1 MNDETESP
9 SKMNQPVEASWNPFD
24 TDFLINPYPQYELLR
39 DQDPVHR
46 TAFGNL
52 VVTRFDDVFEVL
64 RNPNTSVDRN
74 NTAEGMDRPEHIKK
88 LQESS
93 MDRPPSILT
102 LDPPEHTRLRKLV
115 QRTFT
120 PRGIEKMRHLT
131 TEIVDDLL
139 AQLAEKRQ
147 IDLIEDF
154 AFVVPF
160 VVIHSMLGLPDAD
173 MLNVREWSQTLVQ
186 TLEPNI
192 SPEQVDEAIWGG
204 TQLNEYLT
212 EALAWKRNEPGDD
225 LLTDLIAVEE
235 GGEGLT
241 EPELLS
247 MISLLFVAGHETTV
261 NLIGNGTHSLIDNPN
276 QFQLVLNDPSV
287 DDTMVDELLRFDSP
301 VQNSGRLLL
310 EDMELSGTHVEAGE
324 LVLTALGSANR
335 DPRFWGETAHQLD
348 VKREDASRHVSFG
361 SGVHYCLG
369 AALAKMEGE
378 IAVTRL
384 IRRFPDLSITEEP
397 TFNSRIILRGR
408 EKFPVDLGS
417 PNKVG

>member
-1 MNDETESP
+1 M
-9 SKMNQPVEASWNPFD
+9 
-24 TDFLINPYPQYELLR
+24 
-39 DQDPVHR
+39 
-46 TAFGNL
+46 
-52 VVTRFDDVFEVL
+52 
-64 RNPNTSVDRN
+64 
-74 NTAEGMDRPEHIKK
+74 
-88 LQESS
+88 
-93 MDRPPSILT
+93 

-120 PRGIEKMRHLT
+120 PRSIAKMRSTT
-131 TEIVDDLL
+131 TEIVEDLL
-139 AQLAEKRQ
+139 DQLAEKRE
-147 IDLIEDF
+147 IDLIKDF
-154 AFVVPF
+154 SFVVPF

-204 TQLNEYLT
+204 AQLNEYLT
-212 EALAWKRNEPGDD
+212 EALAWKRNQPGDD

-261 NLIGNGTHSLIDNPN
+261 NLIGNGTHSLLNNPD
-276 QFQLVLNDPSV
+276 QFQLVLNDPSI
-287 DDTMVDELLRFDSP
+287 DSTIADELLRFDSP

-310 EDMELSGTHVEAGE
+310 EDMELSGINVEAGE

-335 DPRFWGETAHQLD
+335 DPRFWGDSANIHEI
-348 VKREDASRHVSFG
+348 KRQDASRHVSFG

-378 IAVTRL
+378 IAVTKL
-384 IRRFPDLSITEEP
+384 IRRFPEISITSEP
-397 TFNSRIILRGR
+397 TYNSRIILRGR
-408 EKFPVDLGS
+408 EEFPVDLGS
-417 PNKVG
+417 PK

>member
-1 MNDETESP
+1 MKQENDINSEMG
-9 SKMNQPVEASWNPFD
+9 KLVEASWNPFD
-24 TDFLINPYPQYELLR
+24 PDFLINPYPQYELLR

-64 RNPNTSVDRN
+64 RNPNTSVDRD

-88 LQESS
+88 LQDAS
-93 MDRPPSILT
+93 MDWPPSILM

-131 TEIVDDLL
+131 TEIVEDLL
-139 AQLAEKRQ
+139 DQLAEKRE
-147 IDLIEDF
+147 IDLIKDF
-154 AFVVPF
+154 SFVVPF

-173 MLNVREWSQTLVQ
+173 MLDVREWSQTLVQ

-192 SPEQVDEAIWGG
+192 SPEQVDAAIWGG

-212 EALAWKRNEPGDD
+212 EALAWKRNQPGDD
-225 LLTDLIAVEE
+225 LLSDLIAVEE

-261 NLIGNGTHSLIDNPN
+261 NLIGNGTHSLLNNPE
-276 QFQLVLNDPSV
+276 QFNLVLNDPSV
-287 DDTMVDELLRFDSP
+287 DSTIADELLRFDSP

-310 EDMELSGTHVEAGE
+310 EDMELSGVHVEAGE

-335 DPRFWGETAHQLD
+335 DPRFWGDSAHVLD
-348 VKREDASRHVSFG
+348 VKRQDAPRHVSFG

-369 AALAKMEGE
+369 ADLAKMEGE
-378 IAVTRL
+378 IAVTKL
-384 IRRFPDLSITEEP
+384 IRRFPEISITSEP
-397 TFNSRIILRGR
+397 TYNSRIILRGR
-408 EKFPVDLGS
+408 EEFPVDLGS
-417 PNKVG
+417 PK

>member
-1 MNDETESP
+1 M
-9 SKMNQPVEASWNPFD
+9 
-24 TDFLINPYPQYELLR
+24 
-39 DQDPVHR
+39 
-46 TAFGNL
+46 G
-52 VVTRFDDVFEVL
+52 
-64 RNPNTSVDRN
+64 
-74 NTAEGMDRPEHIKK
+74 
-88 LQESS
+88 
-93 MDRPPSILT
+93 RPPSILT

-120 PRGIEKMRHLT
+120 PRSIEKMRSAT
-131 TEIVDDLL
+131 TEIVEDLL
-139 AQLAEKRQ
+139 DQLAEKRE
-147 IDLIEDF
+147 IDLIKDF
-154 AFVVPF
+154 SFVVPF

-173 MLNVREWSQTLVQ
+173 MLNVRKWSQTLVQ

-204 TQLNEYLT
+204 AQLNNYLT
-212 EALAWKRNEPGDD
+212 EALAWKRNQPGDD

-261 NLIGNGTHSLIDNPN
+261 NLIGNGTHSLLNNPD

-287 DDTMVDELLRFDSP
+287 DSTIADELLRFDSP

-310 EDMELSGTHVEAGE
+310 ENMELSGIHVKAGE

-335 DPRFWGETAHQLD
+335 DPRFWGDSAHVLNI
-348 VKREDASRHVSFG
+348 KRQDASRHVSFG

-378 IAVTRL
+378 IAITKL
-384 IRRFPDLSITEEP
+384 IRRFPEISITEEP

-408 EKFPVDLGS
+408 DKFPVDLGAPVNIS
-417 PNKVG
+417 

>member
-1 MNDETESP
+1 MKQENDINSEMG
-9 SKMNQPVEASWNPFD
+9 KLVEASWNPFD
-24 TDFLINPYPQYELLR
+24 PDFLINPYPQYELLR

-64 RNPNTSVDRN
+64 RNPNTSVDRD

-88 LQESS
+88 LQDAS
-93 MDRPPSILT
+93 MDRPPSILM

-120 PRGIEKMRHLT
+120 PRGIEKMRYLT
-131 TEIVDDLL
+131 TEIVEDLL
-139 AQLAEKRQ
+139 DQLAEKRE
-147 IDLIEDF
+147 IDLIKDF
-154 AFVVPF
+154 SFVVPF

-173 MLNVREWSQTLVQ
+173 MLDVREWSQTLVQ

-192 SPEQVDEAIWGG
+192 SPEQVDAAIWGG

-212 EALAWKRNEPGDD
+212 EALAWKRNQPGDD
-225 LLTDLIAVEE
+225 LLSDLIAVEE

-261 NLIGNGTHSLIDNPN
+261 NLIGNGTHSLLNNPE
-276 QFQLVLNDPSV
+276 QFNLVLNDSSV
-287 DDTMVDELLRFDSP
+287 DSTIADELLRFDSP

-310 EDMELSGTHVEAGE
+310 EDMELSGVHVEAGE

-335 DPRFWGETAHQLD
+335 DPRFWGDSAHVLD
-348 VKREDASRHVSFG
+348 VKRQDASRHVSFG

-378 IAVTRL
+378 IAVTKL
-384 IRRFPDLSITEEP
+384 IRRFPEISITSEP
-397 TFNSRIILRGR
+397 TYNSRIILRGR
-408 EKFPVDLGS
+408 EEFPVDLGS
-417 PNKVG
+417 PK

>member
-1 MNDETESP
+1 MKQENDINSEMG
-9 SKMNQPVEASWNPFD
+9 KLVEASWNPFD
-24 TDFLINPYPQYELLR
+24 PDFLINPYPQYELLR

-88 LQESS
+88 LQDAS
-93 MDRPPSILT
+93 MDRPPSILM

-131 TEIVDDLL
+131 TEIVEDLL
-139 AQLAEKRQ
+139 DQLAEKRE
-147 IDLIEDF
+147 IDLIKDF
-154 AFVVPF
+154 SFVVPF

-173 MLNVREWSQTLVQ
+173 MLDVREWSQTLVQ

-192 SPEQVDEAIWGG
+192 SPEQVDAAIWGG

-212 EALAWKRNEPGDD
+212 EALAWKRNQPGDD
-225 LLTDLIAVEE
+225 LLSDLIAVEE

-247 MISLLFVAGHETTV
+247 MVSLLFVAGHETTV
-261 NLIGNGTHSLIDNPN
+261 NLIGNGTHSLLNNPE
-276 QFQLVLNDPSV
+276 QFNLVLNDSSV
-287 DDTMVDELLRFDSP
+287 DSTIADELLRFDSP

-310 EDMELSGTHVEAGE
+310 EDMELSGVHVEAGE

-335 DPRFWGETAHQLD
+335 DPRFWGDSAHVLD
-348 VKREDASRHVSFG
+348 VKRQDASRHVSFG

-378 IAVTRL
+378 IAVTKL
-384 IRRFPDLSITEEP
+384 IRRFPEISITSEP
-397 TFNSRIILRGR
+397 TYNSRIILRGR
-408 EKFPVDLGS
+408 EEFPVDLGS
-417 PNKVG
+417 PK

>member
-1 MNDETESP
+1 MDTNDGIDSNP
-9 SKMNQPVEASWNPFD
+9 SWNPFD
-24 TDFLINPYPQYELLR
+24 PDFLINPYPHYELLR
-39 DQDPVHR
+39 DKDPVHR
-46 TAFGNL
+46 TPFGNL

-64 RNPNTSVDRN
+64 RNPNTSVERDR
-74 NTAEGMDRPEHIKK
+74 AGIEIPEHIKK
-88 LQESS
+88 LQEHS
-93 MDRPPSILT
+93 MDRPPSILM

-139 AQLAEKRQ
+139 VQLAEKKEV
-147 IDLIEDF
+147 DLIEDF

-192 SPEQVDEAIWGG
+192 TPEQVDEAIWGG
-204 TQLNEYLT
+204 SQLNEYLT
-212 EALAWKRNEPGDD
+212 EALAWKRNKPGDD
-225 LLTDLIAVEE
+225 LLSDLIAVEE

-261 NLIGNGTHSLIDNPN
+261 NLIGNGTHSLINNPD
-276 QFQLVLNDPSV
+276 QFRLVLNDPSV
-287 DDTMVDELLRFDSP
+287 DETMVDELLRFDSP
-301 VQNSGRLLL
+301 VQNSGRQLL
-310 EDMELSGTHVEAGE
+310 EDVELSEMQVKAGE
-324 LVLTALGSANR
+324 IVLTALGSANR
-335 DPRFWGETAHQLD
+335 DPRFWGETAHELD
-348 VKREDASRHVSFG
+348 VRREDASRHVSFG

-378 IAVTRL
+378 IAVTKL
-384 IRRFPDLSITEEP
+384 IRRFPNLSITEEP

-408 EKFPVDLGS
+408 EKILIDLDVPVEIS
-417 PNKVG
+417 

>member
-1 MNDETESP
+1 MKQENDINSEMG
-9 SKMNQPVEASWNPFD
+9 KLVEASWNPFD
-24 TDFLINPYPQYELLR
+24 PDFLINPYPQYELLR

-64 RNPNTSVDRN
+64 RNPNTSVDRD

-88 LQESS
+88 LQDAS
-93 MDRPPSILT
+93 MDRPPSILM

-131 TEIVDDLL
+131 TEIVEDLL
-139 AQLAEKRQ
+139 DQLAEKRE
-147 IDLIEDF
+147 IDLIKDF
-154 AFVVPF
+154 SFVVPF

-173 MLNVREWSQTLVQ
+173 MLDVREWSQTLVQ

-192 SPEQVDEAIWGG
+192 SPEQVDAAIWGG

-212 EALAWKRNEPGDD
+212 EALAWKRNQPGDD
-225 LLTDLIAVEE
+225 LLSDLIAVEE

-261 NLIGNGTHSLIDNPN
+261 NLIGNGTHSLLNNPE
-276 QFQLVLNDPSV
+276 QFNLVLNDPSV
-287 DDTMVDELLRFDSP
+287 DSTIADELLRFDSP

-310 EDMELSGTHVEAGE
+310 EDMELSGVHVKAGE

-335 DPRFWGETAHQLD
+335 DPRFWGDSAHVLD
-348 VKREDASRHVSFG
+348 VKRQDAPRHVSFG

-378 IAVTRL
+378 IAVTKL
-384 IRRFPDLSITEEP
+384 IRRFPEISITSEP
-397 TFNSRIILRGR
+397 TYNSRIILRGR
-408 EKFPVDLGS
+408 EEFPVDLGS
-417 PNKVG
+417 PK

>member
-1 MNDETESP
+1 MKQENDINSEMG
-9 SKMNQPVEASWNPFD
+9 KLVEASWNPFD
-24 TDFLINPYPQYELLR
+24 PDFLINPYPQYELLR

-64 RNPNTSVDRN
+64 RNPNTSVDRD

-88 LQESS
+88 LQDAS
-93 MDRPPSILT
+93 MDRPPSILM

-131 TEIVDDLL
+131 TEIVEDLL
-139 AQLAEKRQ
+139 DQLAEKRE
-147 IDLIEDF
+147 IDLIKDF
-154 AFVVPF
+154 SFVVPF

-173 MLNVREWSQTLVQ
+173 MLDVREWSQTLVQ

-192 SPEQVDEAIWGG
+192 SPEQVDAAIWGG

-212 EALAWKRNEPGDD
+212 EALAWKRNQPGDD
-225 LLTDLIAVEE
+225 LLSDLIAVEE

-261 NLIGNGTHSLIDNPN
+261 NLIGNGTHSLLNSPE
-276 QFQLVLNDPSV
+276 QFNLVLNDPSV
-287 DDTMVDELLRFDSP
+287 DSTIADELLRFDSP

-310 EDMELSGTHVEAGE
+310 EDMELSGVHVEAGE

-335 DPRFWGETAHQLD
+335 DPRFWGDSAHVLD
-348 VKREDASRHVSFG
+348 VKRQDAPRHVSFG
-361 SGVHYCLG
+361 RGVHYCLG

-378 IAVTRL
+378 IAVTKL
-384 IRRFPDLSITEEP
+384 IRRFPEISITSEP
-397 TFNSRIILRGR
+397 TYNSRIILRGR
-408 EKFPVDLGS
+408 EEFPVDLGS
-417 PNKVG
+417 PK

>member
-1 MNDETESP
+1 MKQENDINSEMG
-9 SKMNQPVEASWNPFD
+9 KLVEASWNPFD
-24 TDFLINPYPQYELLR
+24 PDFLINPYPQYELLR

-64 RNPNTSVDRN
+64 RNPNTSVDRD

-88 LQESS
+88 LQDAS
-93 MDRPPSILT
+93 MDRPPSILM

-131 TEIVDDLL
+131 TEIVEDLL
-139 AQLAEKRQ
+139 DQLAEKRE
-147 IDLIEDF
+147 IDLIKDF
-154 AFVVPF
+154 SFVVPF

-173 MLNVREWSQTLVQ
+173 MLDVREWSQTLVQ

-192 SPEQVDEAIWGG
+192 SPEQVDAAIWGG

-212 EALAWKRNEPGDD
+212 EALAWKRNQPGDD
-225 LLTDLIAVEE
+225 LLSDLIAVEE

-261 NLIGNGTHSLIDNPN
+261 NLIGNGTHSLLNNPE
-276 QFQLVLNDPSV
+276 QFNLVLNDPSV
-287 DDTMVDELLRFDSP
+287 DSTIADELLRFDSP

-310 EDMELSGTHVEAGE
+310 EDMELSGVHVEAGE

-335 DPRFWGETAHQLD
+335 DPRFWGDSAHVLD
-348 VKREDASRHVSFG
+348 VKRQDAPRHVSFG

-378 IAVTRL
+378 IAVTKL
-384 IRRFPDLSITEEP
+384 IRRFPEISITSEP
-397 TFNSRIILRGR
+397 TYNSRIILRGR
-408 EKFPVDLGS
+408 EEFPVDLGS
-417 PNKVG
+417 PK

>member
-1 MNDETESP
+1 M
-9 SKMNQPVEASWNPFD
+9 
-24 TDFLINPYPQYELLR
+24 
-39 DQDPVHR
+39 
-46 TAFGNL
+46 
-52 VVTRFDDVFEVL
+52 
-64 RNPNTSVDRN
+64 
-74 NTAEGMDRPEHIKK
+74 
-88 LQESS
+88 
-93 MDRPPSILT
+93 
-102 LDPPEHTRLRKLV
+102 
-115 QRTFT
+115 
-120 PRGIEKMRHLT
+120 
-131 TEIVDDLL
+131 L

-261 NLIGNGTHSLIDNPN
+261 NLIGNGTHSLINNPN

-324 LVLTALGSANR
+324 LVLTAFGSANR

>member
-1 MNDETESP
+1 MKQENDINSEMG
-9 SKMNQPVEASWNPFD
+9 KLVEASWNPFD
-24 TDFLINPYPQYELLR
+24 PDFLINPYPQYELLR

-64 RNPNTSVDRN
+64 RNPNTSVDRD

-88 LQESS
+88 LQDAS
-93 MDRPPSILT
+93 MDRPPSILM

-120 PRGIEKMRHLT
+120 PRGIEKMRYLT
-131 TEIVDDLL
+131 TEIVEDLL
-139 AQLAEKRQ
+139 DQLAEKRE
-147 IDLIEDF
+147 IDLIKDF
-154 AFVVPF
+154 SFVVPF

-173 MLNVREWSQTLVQ
+173 MLDVREWSQTLVQ

-192 SPEQVDEAIWGG
+192 SPEQVDAAIWGG

-212 EALAWKRNEPGDD
+212 EALAWKRNQPGDD
-225 LLTDLIAVEE
+225 LLSDLIAVEE

-261 NLIGNGTHSLIDNPN
+261 NLIGNGTHSLLNSPE
-276 QFQLVLNDPSV
+276 QFNLVLNDSSV
-287 DDTMVDELLRFDSP
+287 DSTIADELLRFDSP

-310 EDMELSGTHVEAGE
+310 EDMELSGVHVEAGE

-335 DPRFWGETAHQLD
+335 DPRFWGDSAHVLD
-348 VKREDASRHVSFG
+348 VKRQDASRHVSFG

-378 IAVTRL
+378 IAVTKL
-384 IRRFPDLSITEEP
+384 IRRFPEISITSEP
-397 TFNSRIILRGR
+397 TYNSRIILRGR
-408 EKFPVDLGS
+408 EEFPVDLGS
-417 PNKVG
+417 PK

>member
-1 MNDETESP
+1 MKQENDINSEMG
-9 SKMNQPVEASWNPFD
+9 KLVEASWNPFD
-24 TDFLINPYPQYELLR
+24 PDFLINPYPQYELLR

-64 RNPNTSVDRN
+64 RNPNTSVDRD

-88 LQESS
+88 LQDAS
-93 MDRPPSILT
+93 MDRPPSILM

-131 TEIVDDLL
+131 TEIVEDLL
-139 AQLAEKRQ
+139 DQLAEKRE
-147 IDLIEDF
+147 IDLIKDF
-154 AFVVPF
+154 SFVVPF

-173 MLNVREWSQTLVQ
+173 MLDVREWSQTLVQ

-192 SPEQVDEAIWGG
+192 SPEQVDAAIWGG

-212 EALAWKRNEPGDD
+212 EALAWKRNQPGDD
-225 LLTDLIAVEE
+225 LLSDLIAVEE

-261 NLIGNGTHSLIDNPN
+261 NLIGNGTHSLLNSPE
-276 QFQLVLNDPSV
+276 QFNLVLNDPSV
-287 DDTMVDELLRFDSP
+287 DSTIADELLRFDSP

-310 EDMELSGTHVEAGE
+310 EDMELSGVHVKAGE

-335 DPRFWGETAHQLD
+335 DPRFWGDSAHVLD
-348 VKREDASRHVSFG
+348 VKRQDAPRHVSFG

-378 IAVTRL
+378 IAVTKL
-384 IRRFPDLSITEEP
+384 IRRFPEISITSEP
-397 TFNSRIILRGR
+397 TYNSRIILRGR
-408 EKFPVDLGS
+408 EEFPVDLGS
-417 PNKVG
+417 PK

>member
-1 MNDETESP
+1 MKQENDINSEMG
-9 SKMNQPVEASWNPFD
+9 KLVEASWNPFD
-24 TDFLINPYPQYELLR
+24 PDFLINPYPQYELLR

-64 RNPNTSVDRN
+64 RNPNTSVDRD

-88 LQESS
+88 LQDAS
-93 MDRPPSILT
+93 MDRPPSILM

-131 TEIVDDLL
+131 TEIVEDLL
-139 AQLAEKRQ
+139 DQLAEKRE
-147 IDLIEDF
+147 IDLIKDF
-154 AFVVPF
+154 SFVVPF

-173 MLNVREWSQTLVQ
+173 MLDVREWSQTLVQ

-192 SPEQVDEAIWGG
+192 SPEQVDAAIWGG

-212 EALAWKRNEPGDD
+212 EALAWKRNQPGDD
-225 LLTDLIAVEE
+225 LLSDLIAVEE

-261 NLIGNGTHSLIDNPN
+261 NLIGNGTHSLLNSPE
-276 QFQLVLNDPSV
+276 QFNLVLNDPSV
-287 DDTMVDELLRFDSP
+287 DYTIADELLRFDSP

-310 EDMELSGTHVEAGE
+310 EDMELSGVHVEAGE

-335 DPRFWGETAHQLD
+335 DPRFWGDSAHVLD
-348 VKREDASRHVSFG
+348 VKRQDAPRHVSFG

-378 IAVTRL
+378 IAVTKL
-384 IRRFPDLSITEEP
+384 IRRFPEISITSEP
-397 TFNSRIILRGR
+397 TYNSRIILRGR
-408 EKFPVDLGS
+408 EEFPVDLGS
-417 PNKVG
+417 PK

>member
-1 MNDETESP
+1 
-9 SKMNQPVEASWNPFD
+9 
-24 TDFLINPYPQYELLR
+24 
-39 DQDPVHR
+39 
-46 TAFGNL
+46 
-52 VVTRFDDVFEVL
+52 
-64 RNPNTSVDRN
+64 
-74 NTAEGMDRPEHIKK
+74 
-88 LQESS
+88 

-120 PRGIEKMRHLT
+120 PRSIEKMRSTT
-131 TEIVDDLL
+131 TEIVEDLL
-139 AQLAEKRQ
+139 DQLAEKRE
-147 IDLIEDF
+147 IDLIKDYS
-154 AFVVPF
+154 FVVPF

-192 SPEQVDEAIWGG
+192 SPEQVDAAIWGG

-212 EALAWKRNEPGDD
+212 EALAWKRSQPGDD
-225 LLTDLIAVEE
+225 LLSDLIAVEE

-261 NLIGNGTHSLIDNPN
+261 NLIGNGTHSLLNNPD
-276 QFQLVLNDPSV
+276 QFNLVLNDPSV
-287 DDTMVDELLRFDSP
+287 DSTITDELLRFDSP

-310 EDMELSGTHVEAGE
+310 EDMKLSGIHVEAGE

-335 DPRFWGETAHQLD
+335 DPRFWGDSAHVLNI
-348 VKREDASRHVSFG
+348 KRQDASRHVSFG

-378 IAVTRL
+378 IAITKL
-384 IRRFPDLSITEEP
+384 IRRFPEISITEEP

-408 EKFPVDLGS
+408 EKFPIALGDPIRS
-417 PNKVG
+417 

>member
-1 MNDETESP
+1 MKQENDINSEMG
-9 SKMNQPVEASWNPFD
+9 KLVEASWNPFD
-24 TDFLINPYPQYELLR
+24 PDFLINPYPQYELLR

-64 RNPNTSVDRN
+64 RNPNTSVDRD

-88 LQESS
+88 LQDAS
-93 MDRPPSILT
+93 MDRPPSILM

-131 TEIVDDLL
+131 TEIVEDLL
-139 AQLAEKRQ
+139 DQLAEKRE
-147 IDLIEDF
+147 IDLIKDF
-154 AFVVPF
+154 SFVVPF

-173 MLNVREWSQTLVQ
+173 MLDVREWSQTLVQ

-192 SPEQVDEAIWGG
+192 SPEQVDAAIWGG

-212 EALAWKRNEPGDD
+212 EALAWKRNQPGDD
-225 LLTDLIAVEE
+225 LLSDLIAVEE

-261 NLIGNGTHSLIDNPN
+261 NLIGNGTHSLLNSPE
-276 QFQLVLNDPSV
+276 QFNLVLNDPSV
-287 DDTMVDELLRFDSP
+287 DSTIADELLRFDSP

-310 EDMELSGTHVEAGE
+310 EDMELSGVHVEAGE

-335 DPRFWGETAHQLD
+335 DPRFWGDSAHVLD
-348 VKREDASRHVSFG
+348 VKRQDAPRHVSFG

-378 IAVTRL
+378 IAVTKL
-384 IRRFPDLSITEEP
+384 VRRFPEISITSEP
-397 TFNSRIILRGR
+397 TYNSRIILRGR
-408 EKFPVDLGS
+408 EEFPVDLGS
-417 PNKVG
+417 PK

>member
-1 MNDETESP
+1 MKQENDFDSETG
-9 SKMNQPVEASWNPFD
+9 QLVEASWNPFD
-24 TDFLINPYPQYELLR
+24 PDFLINPYPHYELLR
-39 DQDPVHR
+39 DKDPVHR

-52 VVTRFDDVFEVL
+52 VVTRFDDVAEVL

-74 NTAEGMDRPEHIKK
+74 NNAEIERPEHIKK
-88 LQESS
+88 LQEAS
-93 MDRPPSILT
+93 MDRPPSILM

-120 PRGIEKMRHLT
+120 PRSIAKMRSTT
-131 TEIVDDLL
+131 TEIVEDLL
-139 AQLAEKRQ
+139 DQLAEKRE
-147 IDLIEDF
+147 IDLIKDF
-154 AFVVPF
+154 SFVVPF

-204 TQLNEYLT
+204 AQLNEYLT
-212 EALAWKRNEPGDD
+212 EALAWKRNPPGDD

-261 NLIGNGTHSLIDNPN
+261 NLIGNGTHSLLNNPD
-276 QFQLVLNDPSV
+276 QFQLVLNDPSI
-287 DDTMVDELLRFDSP
+287 DSTIADELLRFDSP

-310 EDMELSGTHVEAGE
+310 EDVELSGINVEAGE
-324 LVLTALGSANR
+324 LVLTALGSAYR
-335 DPRFWGETAHQLD
+335 DPRFWGDSAPLLD
-348 VKREDASRHVSFG
+348 
-361 SGVHYCLG
+361 
-369 AALAKMEGE
+369 
-378 IAVTRL
+378 I
-384 IRRFPDLSITEEP
+384 
-397 TFNSRIILRGR
+397 
-408 EKFPVDLGS
+408 
-417 PNKVG
+417 

>member
-1 MNDETESP
+1 MDTNNGID
-9 SKMNQPVEASWNPFD
+9 SKPSWNPFD
-24 TDFLINPYPQYELLR
+24 PDFLINPYPHYELLR
-39 DQDPVHR
+39 DKDPVHR
-46 TAFGNL
+46 TPFGNL

-64 RNPNTSVDRN
+64 RNPNTSVERDR
-74 NTAEGMDRPEHIKK
+74 AGIEMPEHIKK
-88 LQESS
+88 LQEHS
-93 MDRPPSILT
+93 MDRPPSILM

-139 AQLAEKRQ
+139 SQLAEKKEV
-147 IDLIEDF
+147 DLIKDF

-192 SPEQVDEAIWGG
+192 TPEQVDEAIWGG
-204 TQLNEYLT
+204 AQLNEYLT

-261 NLIGNGTHSLIDNPN
+261 NLIGNGTHSLINNPD

-287 DDTMVDELLRFDSP
+287 DETMVDELLRFDSP
-301 VQNSGRLLL
+301 VQNSGRQLL
-310 EDMELSGTHVEAGE
+310 EDVELSGIQVQAGE
-324 LVLTALGSANR
+324 IVLTALGSANR
-335 DPRFWGETAHQLD
+335 DPRFWGETAHKLD

-384 IRRFPDLSITEEP
+384 IRHFPDLSITEEP

>member
-1 MNDETESP
+1 MKQENDINSEMG
-9 SKMNQPVEASWNPFD
+9 KLVEASWNPFD
-24 TDFLINPYPQYELLR
+24 PDFLINPYPQYELLR

-64 RNPNTSVDRN
+64 RNPNTSVNRD

-88 LQESS
+88 LQDAS
-93 MDRPPSILT
+93 MDRPPSILM

-131 TEIVDDLL
+131 TEIVEDLL
-139 AQLAEKRQ
+139 DQLAEKRE
-147 IDLIEDF
+147 IDLIKDF
-154 AFVVPF
+154 SFVVPF

-173 MLNVREWSQTLVQ
+173 MLDVREWSQTLVQ

-192 SPEQVDEAIWGG
+192 SPEQVDAAIWGG

-212 EALAWKRNEPGDD
+212 EALAWKRNQPGDD
-225 LLTDLIAVEE
+225 LLSDLIAVEE

-261 NLIGNGTHSLIDNPN
+261 NLIGNGTHSLLNNPE
-276 QFQLVLNDPSV
+276 QFNLVLNDPSV
-287 DDTMVDELLRFDSP
+287 DSTIADELLRFDSP

-310 EDMELSGTHVEAGE
+310 EDMELSGVHVKAGE

-335 DPRFWGETAHQLD
+335 DPRFWGDSAHVLD
-348 VKREDASRHVSFG
+348 VKRQDASRHVSFG

-378 IAVTRL
+378 IAVTKL
-384 IRRFPDLSITEEP
+384 IRRFPEISITSEP
-397 TFNSRIILRGR
+397 TYNSRIILRGR
-408 EKFPVDLGS
+408 EEFPVDLGS
-417 PNKVG
+417 PK

>member
-1 MNDETESP
+1 MDTNNGID
-9 SKMNQPVEASWNPFD
+9 SKPSWNPFD
-24 TDFLINPYPQYELLR
+24 PDFLINPYPHYELLR
-39 DQDPVHR
+39 DKDPVHR
-46 TAFGNL
+46 TPFGNL

-64 RNPNTSVDRN
+64 RNPNTSVERDR
-74 NTAEGMDRPEHIKK
+74 AGIEMPEHIKK
-88 LQESS
+88 LQEHS
-93 MDRPPSILT
+93 MDRPPSILM

-139 AQLAEKRQ
+139 SQLAEKKEV
-147 IDLIEDF
+147 DLIKDF

-192 SPEQVDEAIWGG
+192 TPEQVDEAIWGG
-204 TQLNEYLT
+204 AQLNEYLT

-261 NLIGNGTHSLIDNPN
+261 NLIGNGTHSLINNPD

-287 DDTMVDELLRFDSP
+287 DETMVDELLRFDSP
-301 VQNSGRLLL
+301 VQNSGRQLL
-310 EDMELSGTHVEAGE
+310 EDVELSGIQVQAGE
-324 LVLTALGSANR
+324 IVLTALGSANR
-335 DPRFWGETAHQLD
+335 DPRFWGETAHKLD

-378 IAVTRL
+378 IAVTKL
-384 IRRFPDLSITEEP
+384 IRRFPDLSIIDEP

-408 EKFPVDLGS
+408 EKIFIDLGS
-417 PNKVG
+417 PAKIS

>member
-1 MNDETESP
+1 MKQENDINSEMG
-9 SKMNQPVEASWNPFD
+9 KLVEASWNPFD
-24 TDFLINPYPQYELLR
+24 PDFLINPYPQYELLR

-64 RNPNTSVDRN
+64 RNPNTSVDRD

-88 LQESS
+88 LQDAS
-93 MDRPPSILT
+93 MDRPPSILM

-131 TEIVDDLL
+131 TEIVEDLL
-139 AQLAEKRQ
+139 DQLAEKRE
-147 IDLIEDF
+147 IDLIKDF
-154 AFVVPF
+154 SFVVPF

-173 MLNVREWSQTLVQ
+173 MLDVREWSQTLVQ

-192 SPEQVDEAIWGG
+192 SPEQVDAAIWGG

-212 EALAWKRNEPGDD
+212 EALAWKRNQPGDD
-225 LLTDLIAVEE
+225 LLSDLIAVEE

-261 NLIGNGTHSLIDNPN
+261 NLIGNGTHSLLNSPE
-276 QFQLVLNDPSV
+276 QFNLVLNDPSV
-287 DDTMVDELLRFDSP
+287 DSTIADELLRFDSP

-310 EDMELSGTHVEAGE
+310 EDMELSGVHVEAGE

-335 DPRFWGETAHQLD
+335 DPRFWGDSAHVLD
-348 VKREDASRHVSFG
+348 VKRQDAPRHVSFG

-378 IAVTRL
+378 IAVTKL
-384 IRRFPDLSITEEP
+384 IRRFPEISITSEP
-397 TFNSRIILRGR
+397 TYNSR
-408 EKFPVDLGS
+408 
-417 PNKVG
+417 

>member
-1 MNDETESP
+1 MKQENDINSEMG
-9 SKMNQPVEASWNPFD
+9 KLVEASWNPFD
-24 TDFLINPYPQYELLR
+24 PDFLINPYPQYELLR

-88 LQESS
+88 LQDAS
-93 MDRPPSILT
+93 MDRPPSILM

-131 TEIVDDLL
+131 TEIVEHLL
-139 AQLAEKRQ
+139 DQLAEKRE
-147 IDLIEDF
+147 IDLIKDF
-154 AFVVPF
+154 SFVVPF

-173 MLNVREWSQTLVQ
+173 MLDVREWSQTLVQ

-192 SPEQVDEAIWGG
+192 SPEQVDAAIWGG

-212 EALAWKRNEPGDD
+212 EALAWKRNQPGDD
-225 LLTDLIAVEE
+225 LLSDLIAVEE

-261 NLIGNGTHSLIDNPN
+261 NLIGNGTHSLLNNPE
-276 QFQLVLNDPSV
+276 QFNLVLNDSSV
-287 DDTMVDELLRFDSP
+287 DSTIADELLRFDSP

-310 EDMELSGTHVEAGE
+310 EDMELSGVHVEAGE

-335 DPRFWGETAHQLD
+335 DPRFWGDSAHVLD
-348 VKREDASRHVSFG
+348 VKRQDASRHVSFG

-378 IAVTRL
+378 IAVTKL
-384 IRRFPDLSITEEP
+384 IRRFPEISITSEP
-397 TFNSRIILRGR
+397 TYNSRIILRGR
-408 EKFPVDLGS
+408 EEFPVDLGS
-417 PNKVG
+417 PK

>member
-1 MNDETESP
+1 MKQENDFDSETG
-9 SKMNQPVEASWNPFD
+9 QLVEASWNPFD
-24 TDFLINPYPQYELLR
+24 PDFLINPYPHYELLR
-39 DQDPVHR
+39 DEDPVHR

-52 VVTRFDDVFEVL
+52 VVTRFDDVSEVL

-74 NTAEGMDRPEHIKK
+74 NNAEFERPEHIKK
-88 LQESS
+88 LQEAS
-93 MDRPPSILT
+93 MDRPPSILM

-120 PRGIEKMRHLT
+120 PRSIAKMRSTT
-131 TEIVDDLL
+131 TEIVEDLL
-139 AQLAEKRQ
+139 DQLAEKRE
-147 IDLIEDF
+147 IDLIKDF
-154 AFVVPF
+154 SFVVPF

-204 TQLNEYLT
+204 AQLNEYLT
-212 EALAWKRNEPGDD
+212 EALAWKRNQPGDD

-261 NLIGNGTHSLIDNPN
+261 NLIGNGTHSLLNNPD
-276 QFQLVLNDPSV
+276 QFQLVLNDPSI
-287 DDTMVDELLRFDSP
+287 DSTIADELLRFDSP

-310 EDMELSGTHVEAGE
+310 ELS
-324 LVLTALGSANR
+324 
-335 DPRFWGETAHQLD
+335 
-348 VKREDASRHVSFG
+348 
-361 SGVHYCLG
+361 
-369 AALAKMEGE
+369 
-378 IAVTRL
+378 L
-384 IRRFPDLSITEEP
+384 IHI
-397 TFNSRIILRGR
+397 
-408 EKFPVDLGS
+408 
-417 PNKVG
+417 

>member
-1 MNDETESP
+1 MKQENDINSEMG
-9 SKMNQPVEASWNPFD
+9 KLVEASWNPFD
-24 TDFLINPYPQYELLR
+24 PDFLINPYPQYELLR

-52 VVTRFDDVFEVL
+52 VVTRSDDVFEVL
-64 RNPNTSVDRN
+64 RNPNTSVNRD

-88 LQESS
+88 LQDAS
-93 MDRPPSILT
+93 MDRPPSILM

-131 TEIVDDLL
+131 TEIVEDLL
-139 AQLAEKRQ
+139 DQLAEKRE
-147 IDLIEDF
+147 IDLIKDF
-154 AFVVPF
+154 SFVVPF

-173 MLNVREWSQTLVQ
+173 MLDVREWSQTLVQ

-192 SPEQVDEAIWGG
+192 SPEQVDAAIWGG

-212 EALAWKRNEPGDD
+212 EALAWKRNQPGDD
-225 LLTDLIAVEE
+225 LLSDLIAVEE

-261 NLIGNGTHSLIDNPN
+261 NLIGNGTHSLLNNPE
-276 QFQLVLNDPSV
+276 QFNLVLNDPSV
-287 DDTMVDELLRFDSP
+287 DSTIADELLRFDSP

-310 EDMELSGTHVEAGE
+310 EDMELSGVHVKAGE

-335 DPRFWGETAHQLD
+335 DPRFWGDSAHVLD
-348 VKREDASRHVSFG
+348 VKRQDASRHVSFG

-378 IAVTRL
+378 IAVTKL
-384 IRRFPDLSITEEP
+384 IRRFPEISITSEP
-397 TFNSRIILRGR
+397 TYNSRIILRGR
-408 EKFPVDLGS
+408 EEFPVDLGS
-417 PNKVG
+417 PK

>member
-1 MNDETESP
+1 
-9 SKMNQPVEASWNPFD
+9 
-24 TDFLINPYPQYELLR
+24 
-39 DQDPVHR
+39 
-46 TAFGNL
+46 
-52 VVTRFDDVFEVL
+52 
-64 RNPNTSVDRN
+64 
-74 NTAEGMDRPEHIKK
+74 
-88 LQESS
+88 
-93 MDRPPSILT
+93 MDRPPSILM

-139 AQLAEKRQ
+139 SQLAEKKEV
-147 IDLIEDF
+147 DLIKDF

-192 SPEQVDEAIWGG
+192 TPEQVDEAIWGG
-204 TQLNEYLT
+204 AQLNEYLT

-261 NLIGNGTHSLIDNPN
+261 NLIGNGTHSLINNPD

-287 DDTMVDELLRFDSP
+287 DETMVDELLRFDSP
-301 VQNSGRLLL
+301 VQNSGRQLL
-310 EDMELSGTHVEAGE
+310 EDVELSGIQVQAGE
-324 LVLTALGSANR
+324 IVLTALGSANR
-335 DPRFWGETAHQLD
+335 DPRFWGETAHELD

-378 IAVTRL
+378 IAVTKL
-384 IRRFPDLSITEEP
+384 IRRFPDLSIIDEP

-408 EKFPVDLGS
+408 EKIFIDLGS
-417 PNKVG
+417 PAKIS

>member
-1 MNDETESP
+1 MKQENDINSEMG
-9 SKMNQPVEASWNPFD
+9 KLVEASWNPFD
-24 TDFLINPYPQYELLR
+24 PDFLINPYPQYELLR

-64 RNPNTSVDRN
+64 RNPNTSVDRD

-88 LQESS
+88 LQDAS
-93 MDRPPSILT
+93 MDRPPSILM

-131 TEIVDDLL
+131 TEIVEDLL
-139 AQLAEKRQ
+139 DQLAEKRE
-147 IDLIEDF
+147 IDLINDF
-154 AFVVPF
+154 SFVVPF

-173 MLNVREWSQTLVQ
+173 MLDVREWSQTLVQ

-192 SPEQVDEAIWGG
+192 SPEQVDAAIWGG

-212 EALAWKRNEPGDD
+212 EALAWKRNQPGDD
-225 LLTDLIAVEE
+225 LLSDLIAVEE

-261 NLIGNGTHSLIDNPN
+261 NLIGNGTHSLLNSPE
-276 QFQLVLNDPSV
+276 QFNLVLNDPSV
-287 DDTMVDELLRFDSP
+287 DSTIADELLRFDSP

-310 EDMELSGTHVEAGE
+310 EDMELSGVHVEAGE

-335 DPRFWGETAHQLD
+335 DPRFWGDSAHVLD
-348 VKREDASRHVSFG
+348 VKRQDAPRHVSFG

-378 IAVTRL
+378 IAVTKL
-384 IRRFPDLSITEEP
+384 IRRFPEISITSEP
-397 TFNSRIILRGR
+397 TYNSRIILRGR
-408 EKFPVDLGS
+408 EEFPVDLGS
-417 PNKVG
+417 PK

>member
-1 MNDETESP
+1 MEQENDIDSETG
-9 SKMNQPVEASWNPFD
+9 QLVEASWNPFD
-24 TDFLINPYPQYELLR
+24 PDFLINPYPQYELLR
-39 DQDPVHR
+39 DNDPVHR

-52 VVTRFDDVFEVL
+52 VVTRFDDVSEVL
-64 RNPNTSVDRN
+64 RNPNTSVDRD
-74 NTAEGMDRPEHIKK
+74 NTAGGMDRPEHIKK
-88 LQESS
+88 LQDAS

-120 PRGIEKMRHLT
+120 PRSIEKMRSTT

-139 AQLAEKRQ
+139 DQLAEKRE
-147 IDLIEDF
+147 IDLIKDF
-154 AFVVPF
+154 SFVVPF
-160 VVIHSMLGLPDAD
+160 VVIHSMLGLPNAD
-173 MLNVREWSQTLVQ
+173 MLDVREWSQTLVQ

-192 SPEQVDEAIWGG
+192 SPEQVDAAIWGG

-212 EALAWKRNEPGDD
+212 EALAWKRNQPGDD
-225 LLTDLIAVEE
+225 LLSDLIAVEE

-261 NLIGNGTHSLIDNPN
+261 NLIGNGTHSLLNNPE
-276 QFQLVLNDPSV
+276 QFNLVLNDSSV
-287 DDTMVDELLRFDSP
+287 DSTIADELLRFDSP

-310 EDMELSGTHVEAGE
+310 EDMELSGVHVEAGE

-335 DPRFWGETAHQLD
+335 DPRFWGDSAHVLD
-348 VKREDASRHVSFG
+348 VKRQDASRHVSFG

-378 IAVTRL
+378 IAVTKL
-384 IRRFPDLSITEEP
+384 IRRFPEISITSEP
-397 TFNSRIILRGR
+397 TYNSRIILRGR
-408 EKFPVDLGS
+408 EEFPVDLGS
-417 PNKVG
+417 PK

>member
-1 MNDETESP
+1 
-9 SKMNQPVEASWNPFD
+9 
-24 TDFLINPYPQYELLR
+24 
-39 DQDPVHR
+39 
-46 TAFGNL
+46 
-52 VVTRFDDVFEVL
+52 
-64 RNPNTSVDRN
+64 
-74 NTAEGMDRPEHIKK
+74 
-88 LQESS
+88 
-93 MDRPPSILT
+93 MDRPPSILM

-139 AQLAEKRQ
+139 SQLAEKKEV
-147 IDLIEDF
+147 DLIKDF

-192 SPEQVDEAIWGG
+192 TPEQVDEAIWGG
-204 TQLNEYLT
+204 AQLNEYLT
-212 EALAWKRNEPGDD
+212 EALAWKRTEPGDD

-261 NLIGNGTHSLIDNPN
+261 NLIGNGTHSLINNPD

-287 DDTMVDELLRFDSP
+287 DETMVDELLRFDSP
-301 VQNSGRLLL
+301 VQNSGRQLL
-310 EDMELSGTHVEAGE
+310 EDVELSGIQVQGGE
-324 LVLTALGSANR
+324 IVLSALGSANR
-335 DPRFWGETAHQLD
+335 DPRFWGETAHELD

-384 IRRFPDLSITEEP
+384 IRHFPDLSITEEP

>member
-1 MNDETESP
+1 MKQENDINSEMG
-9 SKMNQPVEASWNPFD
+9 KLVEASWNPFD
-24 TDFLINPYPQYELLR
+24 PDFLINPYPQYELLR

-64 RNPNTSVDRN
+64 RNPNTSVDRD

-88 LQESS
+88 LQDAS
-93 MDRPPSILT
+93 MDRPPSILM

-131 TEIVDDLL
+131 TEIVEDLL
-139 AQLAEKRQ
+139 DQLAEKRE
-147 IDLIEDF
+147 IDLIKDF
-154 AFVVPF
+154 SFVVPF

-173 MLNVREWSQTLVQ
+173 MLDVREWSQTLVQ

-192 SPEQVDEAIWGG
+192 SPEQVDAAIWGG

-212 EALAWKRNEPGDD
+212 EALAWKRNQPGDD
-225 LLTDLIAVEE
+225 LLSDLIAVEE

-261 NLIGNGTHSLIDNPN
+261 NLIGNGTHSLLNNPE
-276 QFQLVLNDPSV
+276 QFNLVLNDSSV
-287 DDTMVDELLRFDSP
+287 DSTIADELLRFDSP

-310 EDMELSGTHVEAGE
+310 EDMELSGVHVEAGE

-335 DPRFWGETAHQLD
+335 DPRFWGDSAHVLD
-348 VKREDASRHVSFG
+348 VKRQDASRHVSFG

-378 IAVTRL
+378 IAVTKL
-384 IRRFPDLSITEEP
+384 IRRFPEISITSEP
-397 TFNSRIILRGR
+397 TYNSRIILRGR
-408 EKFPVDLGS
+408 EEFPVDLGS
-417 PNKVG
+417 PK

>member
-1 MNDETESP
+1 MKQENDIDAETE
-9 SKMNQPVEASWNPFD
+9 QLVEASWNPFD
-24 TDFLINPYPQYELLR
+24 PDFLINPYPQYQLLR

-64 RNPNTSVDRN
+64 RNPNTSVERDR
-74 NTAEGMDRPEHIKK
+74 AGVIEMPEHIKK

-93 MDRPPSILT
+93 MDRPPSILM

-120 PRGIEKMRHLT
+120 PRGIEKMRHVT
-131 TEIVDDLL
+131 TELVDDLL
-139 AQLAEKRQ
+139 DQLAEKRE
-147 IDLIEDF
+147 IDLIKDF
-154 AFVVPF
+154 SFVVPF

-192 SPEQVDEAIWGG
+192 TPEQVDAAIWGG

-212 EALAWKRNEPGDD
+212 EALAWKRTTPGDD
-225 LLTDLIAVEE
+225 LLSDLIAVEE

-241 EPELLS
+241 EQELIS

-261 NLIGNGTHSLIDNPN
+261 NLIGNGTHSLLNNPD
-276 QFQLVLNDPSV
+276 QFKLVLNDPSI
-287 DDTMVDELLRFDSP
+287 DSTIADELLRFDSP
-301 VQNSGRLLL
+301 VQNSGRQLL
-310 EDMELSGTHVEAGE
+310 EDMELSGIHVQAGE
-324 LVLTALGSANR
+324 IVLTALGSANR
-335 DPRFWGETAHQLD
+335 DPRFWGDSAHLLD
-348 VKREDASRHVSFG
+348 VKRQDAARHVSFG

-378 IAVTRL
+378 IAITRL
-384 IRRFPDLSITEEP
+384 IRRFPEIAITDEP

-408 EKFPVDLGS
+408 EKFPIDLGI
-417 PNKVG
+417 PVNLN

>member
-1 MNDETESP
+1 MKQENDINSEMG
-9 SKMNQPVEASWNPFD
+9 KLVEASWNPFD
-24 TDFLINPYPQYELLR
+24 PDFLINPYPQYELLR

-88 LQESS
+88 LQDAS
-93 MDRPPSILT
+93 MDRPPSILM

-131 TEIVDDLL
+131 TEIVEDLL
-139 AQLAEKRQ
+139 DQLAEKRE
-147 IDLIEDF
+147 IDLIKDF
-154 AFVVPF
+154 SFVVPF

-173 MLNVREWSQTLVQ
+173 MLDVREWSQTLVQ

-192 SPEQVDEAIWGG
+192 SPEQVDAAIWGG

-212 EALAWKRNEPGDD
+212 EALAWKRNQPGDD
-225 LLTDLIAVEE
+225 LLSDLIAVEE

-261 NLIGNGTHSLIDNPN
+261 NLIGNGTHSLLNNPE
-276 QFQLVLNDPSV
+276 QFNLVLNDSSV
-287 DDTMVDELLRFDSP
+287 DSTIADELLRFDSP

-310 EDMELSGTHVEAGE
+310 EDMELSGVHVEAGE

-335 DPRFWGETAHQLD
+335 DPRFWGDSAHVLD
-348 VKREDASRHVSFG
+348 VKRQDASRHVSFG

-378 IAVTRL
+378 IAVTKL
-384 IRRFPDLSITEEP
+384 IRRFPEISITSEP
-397 TFNSRIILRGR
+397 TYNSRIILRGR
-408 EKFPVDLGS
+408 EEFPVDLGS
-417 PNKVG
+417 PK